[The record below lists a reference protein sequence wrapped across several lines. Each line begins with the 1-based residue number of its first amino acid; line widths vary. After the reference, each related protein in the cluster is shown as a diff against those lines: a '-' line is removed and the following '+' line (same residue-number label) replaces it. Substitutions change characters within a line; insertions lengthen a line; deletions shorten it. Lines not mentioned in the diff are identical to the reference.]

1 MEELFATLIVLTDSQ
16 KAHIIQAEL
25 ESAGITAYISD
36 EVSSQLFGGYASG
49 GIRVQVKESDLE
61 KATAIMSELGYKSHK
76 YS

>member
-36 EVSSQLFGGYASG
+36 EYSSQLIGGYASG

-61 KATAIMSELGYKSHK
+61 KATAIMSELGYKS
-76 YS
+76 